1 MRDHRNEQVIGQ
13 VEGIEGGRPLV
24 GLVLVLGFL
33 LASIVG
39 MSSAS
44 SPWPSDGDSGSSAS
58 VPDLVGNVLAL
69 ALAVGVCA
77 LVALLW
83 ISTPR
88 RAKGRA
94 RAPAEPVG
102 EEVRALLRSGSL
114 VLLLGVVA
122 TVFVTGAV
130 WLLLEQA
137 NLAQPAP
144 APTVA
149 STPLVSLSPA
159 VSPSSSPALR
169 WFALGLAGSITVLL
183 PLGLV
188 IRHRRRASDPADD
201 AVALPESVV
210 RALGDSIDQIERDPD
225 SRRAIIRAYAQM
237 ENAFDEVGI
246 PRQPYEAPFEY
257 VGRAL
262 RSLRVSAPAVGRL
275 AALFEGARFSRHV
288 VGTETKA
295 DALGALREIEKQL
308 KEPSA

>member
-13 VEGIEGGRPLV
+13 DEGIERRRALV

-39 MSSAS
+39 ISSAS
-44 SPWPSDGDSGSSAS
+44 SAWSSDGDSGSSAS
-58 VPDLVGNVLAL
+58 VPDVVGNVLAL
-69 ALAVGVCA
+69 TLAVGVCT

-94 RAPAEPVG
+94 RPVPAAPVG

-114 VLLLGVVA
+114 VLLLGIA
-122 TVFVTGAV
+122 AAFFVIGAV

-137 NLAQPAP
+137 DVAQPTP

-149 STPLVSLSPA
+149 STSPVPLSPA
-159 VSPSSSPALR
+159 RSPSASPALQ
-169 WFALGLAGSITVLL
+169 WFALGLAGSIAVLL

-210 RALGDSIDQIERDPD
+210 RARRGFDRPD
-225 SRRAIIRAYAQM
+225 RA
-237 ENAFDEVGI
+237 
-246 PRQPYEAPFEY
+246 
-257 VGRAL
+257 
-262 RSLRVSAPAVGRL
+262 
-275 AALFEGARFSRHV
+275 
-288 VGTETKA
+288 
-295 DALGALREIEKQL
+295 
-308 KEPSA
+308 